1 MNALKYLVSKEFL
14 FYINPLRFETADKV
28 FFAIAALALVLT
40 VVLFLSVRF
49 GKNPVVVAYLRKFLH
64 LSFTFALLAVLWSG
78 LRYERVR
85 WFGTHF
91 SFIVLL
97 VGAGVWKSKIVWHML
112 KHLKADLA
120 THEKMQQKDKYLKM
134 SAK

>member
-1 MNALKYLVSKEFL
+1 MNSLKYLVSKEFL

-28 FFAIAALALVLT
+28 FFAIAAVALVLA
-40 VVLFLSVRF
+40 VVLFLLVRF
-49 GKNPVVVAYLRKFLH
+49 GKNPVVTTYIRKFFH
-64 LSFTFALLAVLWSG
+64 LSLTFALLAVLWSG
-78 LRYERVR
+78 LRYERVT

-91 SFIVLL
+91 AFIVLL

-112 KHLKADLA
+112 THLKSDLA
-120 THEKMQQKDKYLKM
+120 AYEKTQQKDKYLKM